1 MIFWLIVVFFIIA
14 LLEIPNLIKNKYW
27 KEIKVF
33 SVLLLAA
40 FILSLFYIIDLP
52 IPNPTKWAEYIVKNV
67 LHLNY
72 R

>member
-1 MIFWLIVVFFIIA
+1 MVFLLIVIFVVIV
-14 LLEIPNLIKNKYW
+14 LLEVPNLIKNKYW
-27 KEIKVF
+27 RELKVF

-40 FILSLFYIIDLP
+40 FMLSLFYIVDLP
-52 IPNPTKWAEYIVKNV
+52 IPNPTKWAEYIVKDI

>member
-1 MIFWLIVVFFIIA
+1 MEFWIIFIFIVIG
-14 LLEIPNLIKNKYW
+14 LLEVPDLIKNKYW
-27 KEIKVF
+27 RELKVF
-33 SVLLLAA
+33 FLLLLVA

-52 IPNPTKWAEYIVKNV
+52 IPNPTKWIEYIVKDI